1 MKKALFIIL
10 LAVSGAFTMV
20 SCTEE
25 FVEPQNNESTPPNN
39 GGGDQGGKI

>member
-1 MKKALFIIL
+1 MKKVFIIIL
-10 LAVSGAFTMV
+10 LAMSGAFSLV

-25 FVEPQNNESTPPNN
+25 IVEPNNTETTPPV